1 MDDTITAQL
10 QSQVTSYN
18 LKYADGLLEK
28 ARVAMQEHLQRRA
41 VLALWLV
48 AVIFV
53 RPSQPQ
59 PYGRPAPKK
68 NIKKLKINFLRATR
82 TGERLSDRLTDDEER
97 KHWACATCSA
107 PLAGRFERVIQAT

>member
-18 LKYADGLLEK
+18 LKYADGLWEK
-28 ARVAMQEHLQRRA
+28 ARVAMQEHLQRRP

-59 PYGRPAPKK
+59 PSAGTEKKYKKVKNKFSPGNTNRGKTLRP
-68 NIKKLKINFLRATR
+68 
-82 TGERLSDRLTDDEER
+82 S
-97 KHWACATCSA
+97 H
-107 PLAGRFERVIQAT
+107 